1 MLLSCSFFFWVLC
14 LATLHYSPPPSEG
27 DVVKQDSTCRWETKE
42 PALPG
47 CLSHPLLVTA
57 FSVGIC
63 WPSGDFQGVCL
74 ISGLQAFQAQYAA
87 GHPIRAQGLRH
98 VDELV
103 GAPLQSWNLGDKTLD
118 KARKK
123 RIGIEFILVQDR
135 QFLKLRSGDK

>member
-1 MLLSCSFFFWVLC
+1 MLLGCSFFSGSCAWQPCIIL
-14 LATLHYSPPPSEG
+14 
-27 DVVKQDSTCRWETKE
+27 
-42 PALPG
+42 LPQVRG
-47 CLSHPLLVTA
+47 TSHPLLVTA

-74 ISGLQAFQAQYAA
+74 ISGLQSFQAQYAA
-87 GHPIRAQGLRH
+87 GHPVRAQGLMH
-98 VDELV
+98 VAELV

-123 RIGIEFILVQDR
+123 RIGIEFIFVQDR